1 MKNRSLLAGA
11 ALLAGV
17 SFAWMAPATAAPL
30 GVAGSA
36 VSRDAIAAGDV
47 SNDLIVK
54 TQGRRGGRVAPGVRG
69 GGAFAGGGRVA
80 RGGVYRGGVYRGGV
94 YRGGVY
100 RGGGWGYD
108 PGAAAAVGIIGGV
121 IGAMGA
127 AAAAD
132 SGYYYPAPAP
142 VYGGC
147 YWVRQPAY
155 DSWGNYLGRRRV
167 QVCN

>member
-1 MKNRSLLAGA
+1 MTGRPAYPLPSAA
-11 ALLAGV
+11 ALNRYREAFNQSGMIGHFGLRLE
-17 SFAWMAPATAAPL
+17 FP
-30 GVAGSA
+30 
-36 VSRDAIAAGDV
+36 DV
-47 SNDLIVK
+47 ETVEVVLDPILP
-54 TQGRRGGRVAPGVRG
+54 TQRGGLGT
-69 GGAFAGGGRVA
+69 
-80 RGGVYRGGVYRGGV
+80 
-94 YRGGVY
+94 
-100 RGGGWGYD
+100 D
-108 PGAAAAVGIIGGV
+108 AVNGGV

>member
-1 MKNRSLLAGA
+1 MRNKSLLAGA

-17 SFAWMAPATAAPL
+17 SFAWIGSAGAAPL
-30 GVAGSA
+30 GMAGSA
-36 VSRDAIAAGDV
+36 VSVATSDATG
-47 SNDLIVK
+47 DLIVK
-54 TQGRRGGRVAPGVRG
+54 TQGRRGVGRVAPGVRG
-69 GGAFAGGGRVA
+69 GGRVVGAGR
-80 RGGVYRGGVYRGGV
+80 GV

-100 RGGGWGYD
+100 RGGGWGRRGID

-132 SGYYYPAPAP
+132 SGYPAYGGYPVYGGYPAP

-147 YWVRQPAY
+147 YWVRQPVY
-155 DSWGNYLGRRRV
+155 DDFGNYLGRRRA